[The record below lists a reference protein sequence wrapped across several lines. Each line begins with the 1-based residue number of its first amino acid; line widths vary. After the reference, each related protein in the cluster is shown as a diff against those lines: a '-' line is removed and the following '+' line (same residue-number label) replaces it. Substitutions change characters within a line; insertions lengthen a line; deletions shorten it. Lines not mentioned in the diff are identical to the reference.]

1 MSTDSE
7 DQLNSYKSQVEHY
20 TTLIKN
26 NNEWIFAGIYADE
39 GITGT
44 QILKRDDFIRLMDE
58 CMKGNVDM
66 IITKSISRFARN
78 TLDTLKY
85 VRKLKERG
93 IAVYFEEEGI
103 NTLSMESE
111 MALVLLS
118 SVAQQEVENI
128 SAHVKKGL
136 KMKALRGEM
145 IGAQECLGYD
155 YSVEKG
161 NIIINAEEV
170 DIVRYIF
177 RRYLEGA
184 GATVIGHELDEMGC
198 ATKRGNKQWNSS
210 TVLGI
215 LKNEKYRGDV
225 LMGKTY
231 TVDPIS
237 KRRMHNYGEEDQYR
251 IANHHEP
258 IISLEEFEAAQQ
270 ILEKEEERRDS
281 ELMANVRS

>member
-1 MSTDSE
+1 
-7 DQLNSYKSQVEHY
+7 
-20 TTLIKN
+20 
-26 NNEWIFAGIYADE
+26 
-39 GITGT
+39 
-44 QILKRDDFIRLMDE
+44 
-58 CMKGNVDM
+58 
-66 IITKSISRFARN
+66 
-78 TLDTLKY
+78 
-85 VRKLKERG
+85 
-93 IAVYFEEEGI
+93 
-103 NTLSMESE
+103 
-111 MALVLLS
+111 
-118 SVAQQEVENI
+118 
-128 SAHVKKGL
+128 
-136 KMKALRGEM
+136 MKALRGEM

-161 NIIINAEEV
+161 NIIINAEEA

-251 IANHHEP
+251 MNRLSHQR
-258 IISLEEFEAAQQ
+258 SLR
-270 ILEKEEERRDS
+270 LHNRYWRKEEERRDS